1 MKRLLLPAIITSAIV
16 AMSAQEAA
24 LTSAAPGLA
33 DVEPLMA
40 RFLADSNVVG
50 VSVGVEH
57 GSDVIVR
64 GGWGLADRGTGR
76 KATAET
82 VYRLGSSSKQFT
94 AALVMKLVER
104 GVVGLD
110 DPVDRHLPEMP
121 RKWLGIT
128 IRQLLN
134 HTSGVPNFTDA
145 GSSHWAKKLSPAG
158 LLALVSGHGLRFPA
172 GSKYA
177 YSNSNYVMLGQ
188 IAERHYGK
196 PFAQILADELFGP
209 LNMTSTRY
217 CEDEYGANGQA
228 MPYIRDGDRV
238 KDAPVL
244 EHRARFWF
252 GRHLLDRR
260 GRRRVDS
267 RAARRQGGRRLVV
280 RADDDTRGRGSAGTI
295 RLRPDRAERGCA
307 AGAASWRNGSRFYR
321 DAGLASGRTVVDR
334 HPDEHATDATH
345 DIPVARSRA
354 NCSRQ
359 SCDHRSGSDWT
370 AAGCGRAQTIGWH
383 LHRQR
388 RQPAA
393 RDQILAR
400 RQNPHEPG
408 HRPRPYPVAASRPA
422 RVRRRVRLV
431 GSLHIQ
437 CRKRRSD
444 RPDVRAK
451 RLDVHRSA
459 EALTAMRPRVVR
471 LTTCTLAAAV
481 LTLGA
486 AAGRTTIA
494 ARHAESRSAT
504 CEDALSTLLEL
515 PLVWET
521 DLKRMIL
528 KLRDAGEVRVI
539 EQTKSI
545 TATSR
550 TPLVRLELIREL
562 EAEGLL

>member
-1 MKRLLLPAIITSAIV
+1 MRTTRPVLTSAIV
-16 AMSAQEAA
+16 IGALAAA
-24 LTSAAPGLA
+24 LTSAAPRLA

-110 DPVDRHLPEMP
+110 DPVDRHLPQMP

-134 HTSGVPNFTDA
+134 HTSGVPNFTDT

-158 LLALVSGHGLRFPA
+158 LLALVSGHGLRFPP

-196 PFAQILADELFGP
+196 PFPQILADELFGP

-238 KDAPVL
+238 KDAPYWSTAHGFGSGGICSTVADVAVWT
-244 EHRARFWF
+244 RALHGGKVVSASSYAQMTTPEGAAAPERYGF
-252 GRHLLDRR
+252 GLI
-260 GRRRVDS
+260 G
-267 RAARRQGGRRLVV
+267 
-280 RADDDTRGRGSAGTI
+280 
-295 RLRPDRAERGCA
+295 AERGCA
-307 AGAASWRNGSRFYR
+307 AGAASRRNGSGFYR

-334 HPDEHATDATH
+334 RPDEHATDATH

-354 NCSRQ
+354 NCTRQ

-370 AAGCGRAQTIGWH
+370 AARCRRAQTIGWH

-393 RDQILAR
+393 RDQILGR

-408 HRPRPYPVAASRPA
+408 RGPRPYPVAASRPA

-437 CRKRRSD
+437 RRKRRGD

-451 RLDVHRSA
+451 RLDVHRTA
-459 EALTAMRPRVVR
+459 EALTAIRPRAVR
-471 LTTCTLAAAV
+471 LRLQKSPYLIPETRNSPT
-481 LTLGA
+481 
-486 AAGRTTIA
+486 
-494 ARHAESRSAT
+494 RSAGVT
-504 CEDALSTLLEL
+504 VMQSLL
-515 PLVWET
+515 
-521 DLKRMIL
+521 LK
-528 KLRDAGEVRVI
+528 AGDDMN
-539 EQTKSI
+539 TNNN
-545 TATSR
+545 
-550 TPLVRLELIREL
+550 
-562 EAEGLL
+562 

>member
-1 MKRLLLPAIITSAIV
+1 MRTPRPVLTSAIV
-16 AMSAQEAA
+16 IGALAAA
-24 LTSAAPGLA
+24 LTSAAPRLA

-110 DPVDRHLPEMP
+110 DPVDRHLPQMP

-128 IRQLLN
+128 VRQLLN

-158 LLALVSGHGLRFPA
+158 LLALVSGHGLRFPP

-238 KDAPVL
+238 KDAPYWSVA
-244 EHRARFWF
+244 HGFGSGGICSTVADVAVWTRAL
-252 GRHLLDRR
+252 H
-260 GRRRVDS
+260 
-267 RAARRQGGRRLVV
+267 GGKVV
-280 RADDDTRGRGSAGTI
+280 S
-295 RLRPDRAERGCA
+295 
-307 AGAASWRNGSRFYR
+307 AASY
-321 DAGLASGRTVVDR
+321 
-334 HPDEHATDATH
+334 
-345 DIPVARSRA
+345 
-354 NCSRQ
+354 
-359 SCDHRSGSDWT
+359 
-370 AAGCGRAQTIGWH
+370 AQMVT
-383 LHRQR
+383 
-388 RQPAA
+388 P
-393 RDQILAR
+393 
-400 RQNPHEPG
+400 E
-408 HRPRPYPVAASRPA
+408 
-422 RVRRRVRLV
+422 
-431 GSLHIQ
+431 
-437 CRKRRSD
+437 
-444 RPDVRAK
+444 
-451 RLDVHRSA
+451 
-459 EALTAMRPRVVR
+459 
-471 LTTCTLAAAV
+471 
-481 LTLGA
+481 GA
-486 AAGRTTIA
+486 AAPERYGFGLIARSVA
-494 ARHAESRSAT
+494 ARPALLHGGTVPGFIAMPAWLPAEQ
-504 CEDALSTLLEL
+504 LSI
-515 PLVWET
+515 V
-521 DLKRMIL
+521 IL
-528 KLRDAGEVRVI
+528 MNTRPTPHTTYLLRDLARIALGNPVTIVPVQTGPPPDAAALRPLAGTYIVNVDNQPLEIRFWLDGKILMSQATGQDRIPLRPAGPHAFGAAYDWSVRYTFNVANGA
-539 EQTKSI
+539 
-545 TATSR
+545 ATSL
-550 TPLVRLELIREL
+550 TFEQSGSTFT
-562 EAEGLL
+562 GLRKR